1 MDEDERVAKRV
12 ADARALRDVPP
23 ERSIRTAAKLI
34 RAAQRVA
41 EAGDRAT
48 L

>member
-1 MDEDERVAKRV
+1 MDEDERVAKRI
-12 ADARALRDVPP
+12 ADARALKDVPP

-34 RAAQRVA
+34 QAAERVG
-41 EAGDRAT
+41 EAGDRAS